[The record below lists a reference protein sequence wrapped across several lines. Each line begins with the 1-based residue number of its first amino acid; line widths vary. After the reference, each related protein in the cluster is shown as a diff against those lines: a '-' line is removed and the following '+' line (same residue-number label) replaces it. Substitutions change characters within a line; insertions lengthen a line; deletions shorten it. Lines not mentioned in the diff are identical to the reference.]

1 MKRILPIV
9 TLVSLTGCVGSLYD
23 IAAHS
28 NVDYNDRNDIIQLT
42 QMDEVLTEC
51 APDFEHLPA
60 VRKRLSEYGKQYPE
74 FVDYMKD
81 SIWTMSC
88 DGAKE
93 AATSFAIDGKYPHIH
108 I

>member
-1 MKRILPIV
+1 MKRLLPLAIIA
-9 TLVSLTGCVGSLYD
+9 TLTGCVGSLYD

-28 NVDYNDRNDIIQLT
+28 DVDYNDRNDIIQLT

-51 APDFEHLPA
+51 APDYEHLPA
-60 VRKRLSEYGKQYPE
+60 VRARLEQYGEQYPE
-74 FVDYMKD
+74 FVEYMKD
-81 SIWTMSC
+81 SIWSMSC

-93 AATSFAIDGKYPHIH
+93 AAKNFALDGKYPHIH